1 MAPHFKEIVCV
12 FMYFVKGLDHID
24 NYLRAV
30 KARYANVTILQV
42 PHWTLTRV
50 LRCGLYCIP
59 NPNVKLLSLKD
70 VDESVR
76 MKTGISYS
84 FYGMK
89 QSDGMNR
96 CLMLRGYENEA
107 ISNTNKVYPLSKW
120 KKSDVMAY
128 IKAKKLPEPISYN
141 KNKSQGLTFLPEV
154 FDYLRRHY
162 PQDLEKIY
170 KVFPLSRNIL
180 LRYDEEKRAK
190 PKYKQSETV
199 VIKRSQINFA
209 PYNPRKE
216 DPEVI
221 KKLKKNFKTVGYL
234 GGIVWNQLSSYLVS
248 GHKRVQT
255 LDIINNYDGTPET
268 DYEIKVEAVEL
279 DDKTEREQN
288 IFMNSPSA
296 MGEFDMEKIKV
307 LVPEIDYKAAG
318 LSEADMNIYG
328 ISVMQDEISSELSD
342 TLGDFEEIQRPFEER
357 KAAVKEMKEQIR
369 QQAEQ
374 KAEDIESYVM
384 LNFKSYRAKS
394 SFMLRFGFR
403 PDDKIIPGEMF
414 SDMVERVE

>member
-1 MAPHFKEIVCV
+1 MTKRKE
-12 FMYFVKGLDHID
+12 
-24 NYLRAV
+24 
-30 KARYANVTILQV
+30 Q
-42 PHWTLTRV
+42 
-50 LRCGLYCIP
+50 
-59 NPNVKLLSLKD
+59 
-70 VDESVR
+70 
-76 MKTGISYS
+76 
-84 FYGMK
+84 
-89 QSDGMNR
+89 Q
-96 CLMLRGYENEA
+96 
-107 ISNTNKVYPLSKW
+107 
-120 KKSDVMAY
+120 
-128 IKAKKLPEPISYN
+128 
-141 KNKSQGLTFLPEV
+141 
-154 FDYLRRHY
+154 
-162 PQDLEKIY
+162 
-170 KVFPLSRNIL
+170 
-180 LRYDEEKRAK
+180 

-328 ISVMQDEISSELSD
+328 LSVMQDEISSELSD

>member
-1 MAPHFKEIVCV
+1 MEEIGRHGLHQGKETAWT
-12 FMYFVKGLDHID
+12 H
-24 NYLRAV
+24 
-30 KARYANVTILQV
+30 ILQQEQIA
-42 PHWTLTRV
+42 R
-50 LRCGLYCIP
+50 
-59 NPNVKLLSLKD
+59 
-70 VDESVR
+70 
-76 MKTGISYS
+76 
-84 FYGMK
+84 
-89 QSDGMNR
+89 
-96 CLMLRGYENEA
+96 
-107 ISNTNKVYPLSKW
+107 
-120 KKSDVMAY
+120 SDVFAGGIRLPPPALSARPRKDLQSIPLIPKY
-128 IKAKKLPEPISYN
+128 ITAIWRRE
-141 KNKSQGLTFLPEV
+141 KSKE
-154 FDYLRRHY
+154 
-162 PQDLEKIY
+162 
-170 KVFPLSRNIL
+170 
-180 LRYDEEKRAK
+180 

>member
-1 MAPHFKEIVCV
+1 MTKRKE
-12 FMYFVKGLDHID
+12 
-24 NYLRAV
+24 
-30 KARYANVTILQV
+30 Q
-42 PHWTLTRV
+42 
-50 LRCGLYCIP
+50 
-59 NPNVKLLSLKD
+59 
-70 VDESVR
+70 
-76 MKTGISYS
+76 
-84 FYGMK
+84 
-89 QSDGMNR
+89 Q
-96 CLMLRGYENEA
+96 
-107 ISNTNKVYPLSKW
+107 
-120 KKSDVMAY
+120 
-128 IKAKKLPEPISYN
+128 
-141 KNKSQGLTFLPEV
+141 
-154 FDYLRRHY
+154 
-162 PQDLEKIY
+162 
-170 KVFPLSRNIL
+170 
-180 LRYDEEKRAK
+180 

-357 KAAVKEMKEQIR
+357 KAAVKEMKEQILINR
-369 QQAEQ
+369 QS
-374 KAEDIESYVM
+374 KKRKTSNPM
-384 LNFKSYRAKS
+384 
-394 SFMLRFGFR
+394 
-403 PDDKIIPGEMF
+403 
-414 SDMVERVE
+414 

>member
-1 MAPHFKEIVCV
+1 MAHALLLAAIGFAVDGDCV
-12 FMYFVKGLDHID
+12 V
-24 NYLRAV
+24 A
-30 KARYANVTILQV
+30 
-42 PHWTLTRV
+42 
-50 LRCGLYCIP
+50 
-59 NPNVKLLSLKD
+59 KLLESLRQRCVVEKGD
-70 VDESVR
+70 KATVRLAASVVVDLAV
-76 MKTGISYS
+76 TP
-84 FYGMK
+84 
-89 QSDGMNR
+89 SDMCR
-96 CLMLRGYENEA
+96 CAVN
-107 ISNTNKVYPLSKW
+107 
-120 KKSDVMAY
+120 
-128 IKAKKLPEPISYN
+128 
-141 KNKSQGLTFLPEV
+141 
-154 FDYLRRHY
+154 
-162 PQDLEKIY
+162 
-170 KVFPLSRNIL
+170 L
-180 LRYDEEKRAK
+180 L
-190 PKYKQSETV
+190 
-199 VIKRSQINFA
+199 
-209 PYNPRKE
+209 
-216 DPEVI
+216 
-221 KKLKKNFKTVGYL
+221 
-234 GGIVWNQLSSYLVS
+234 
-248 GHKRVQT
+248 KRVQT

>member
-1 MAPHFKEIVCV
+1 MTQK
-12 FMYFVKGLDHID
+12 
-24 NYLRAV
+24 
-30 KARYANVTILQV
+30 
-42 PHWTLTRV
+42 
-50 LRCGLYCIP
+50 
-59 NPNVKLLSLKD
+59 
-70 VDESVR
+70 
-76 MKTGISYS
+76 
-84 FYGMK
+84 K
-89 QSDGMNR
+89 Q
-96 CLMLRGYENEA
+96 
-107 ISNTNKVYPLSKW
+107 
-120 KKSDVMAY
+120 
-128 IKAKKLPEPISYN
+128 
-141 KNKSQGLTFLPEV
+141 Q
-154 FDYLRRHY
+154 
-162 PQDLEKIY
+162 
-170 KVFPLSRNIL
+170 
-180 LRYDEEKRAK
+180 
-190 PKYKQSETV
+190 PKYRQSETV
-199 VIKRSQINFA
+199 VIKRSHINFA

-234 GGIVWNQLSSYLVS
+234 GGIVWNRRSSYLVS

-255 LDIINNYDGTPET
+255 LDIINGYDGTSET

-296 MGEFDMEKIKV
+296 MGEFDMEKMKI

-328 ISVMQDEISSELSD
+328 ISVMQDEVSAGTQSIVD
-342 TLGDFEEIQRPFEER
+342 DFEEVQRPFEER

-394 SFMLRFGFR
+394 SFMIRFGFA

-414 SDMVERVE
+414 ADMVERVD

>member
-1 MAPHFKEIVCV
+1 MCRTCPLLHRTDICGVVQRLPRRVSVPQA
-12 FMYFVKGLDHID
+12 
-24 NYLRAV
+24 
-30 KARYANVTILQV
+30 QV
-42 PHWTLTRV
+42 R
-50 LRCGLYCIP
+50 
-59 NPNVKLLSLKD
+59 
-70 VDESVR
+70 
-76 MKTGISYS
+76 
-84 FYGMK
+84 
-89 QSDGMNR
+89 
-96 CLMLRGYENEA
+96 
-107 ISNTNKVYPLSKW
+107 
-120 KKSDVMAY
+120 
-128 IKAKKLPEPISYN
+128 
-141 KNKSQGLTFLPEV
+141 FLPPLLMKFTAMKILTLIIKQKW
-154 FDYLRRHY
+154 FDAILSG
-162 PQDLEKIY
+162 EK
-170 KVFPLSRNIL
+170 
-180 LRYDEEKRAK
+180 
-190 PKYKQSETV
+190 TV

>member
-1 MAPHFKEIVCV
+1 MKFTAMK
-12 FMYFVKGLDHID
+12 
-24 NYLRAV
+24 
-30 KARYANVTILQV
+30 IL
-42 PHWTLTRV
+42 TLIIKQKWFDAILSGEKTVETR
-50 LRCGLYCIP
+50 
-59 NPNVKLLSLKD
+59 
-70 VDESVR
+70 EVR
-76 MKTGISYS
+76 PTNTKYISYR
-84 FYGMK
+84 
-89 QSDGMNR
+89 DN
-96 CLMLRGYENEA
+96 
-107 ISNTNKVYPLSKW
+107 NTGKVY
-120 KKSDVMAY
+120 KKDSDV
-128 IKAKKLPEPISYN
+128 PESAWD
-141 KNKSQGLTFLPEV
+141 S
-154 FDYLRRHY
+154 
-162 PQDLEKIY
+162 EKG
-170 KVFPLSRNIL
+170 V
-180 LRYDEEKRAK
+180 D
-190 PKYKQSETV
+190 TV
-199 VIKRSQINFA
+199 
-209 PYNPRKE
+209 
-216 DPEVI
+216 
-221 KKLKKNFKTVGYL
+221 
-234 GGIVWNQLSSYLVS
+234 
-248 GHKRVQT
+248 
-255 LDIINNYDGTPET
+255 INNYDGTPET

>member
-1 MAPHFKEIVCV
+1 MTKRKE
-12 FMYFVKGLDHID
+12 
-24 NYLRAV
+24 
-30 KARYANVTILQV
+30 Q
-42 PHWTLTRV
+42 
-50 LRCGLYCIP
+50 
-59 NPNVKLLSLKD
+59 
-70 VDESVR
+70 
-76 MKTGISYS
+76 
-84 FYGMK
+84 
-89 QSDGMNR
+89 Q
-96 CLMLRGYENEA
+96 
-107 ISNTNKVYPLSKW
+107 
-120 KKSDVMAY
+120 
-128 IKAKKLPEPISYN
+128 
-141 KNKSQGLTFLPEV
+141 
-154 FDYLRRHY
+154 
-162 PQDLEKIY
+162 
-170 KVFPLSRNIL
+170 
-180 LRYDEEKRAK
+180 

-234 GGIVWNQLSSYLVS
+234 GGIGWNQLSSYLVS
-248 GHKRVQT
+248 GHKRVQ
-255 LDIINNYDGTPET
+255 T

>member
-1 MAPHFKEIVCV
+1 MTQK
-12 FMYFVKGLDHID
+12 
-24 NYLRAV
+24 
-30 KARYANVTILQV
+30 
-42 PHWTLTRV
+42 
-50 LRCGLYCIP
+50 
-59 NPNVKLLSLKD
+59 
-70 VDESVR
+70 
-76 MKTGISYS
+76 
-84 FYGMK
+84 K
-89 QSDGMNR
+89 Q
-96 CLMLRGYENEA
+96 
-107 ISNTNKVYPLSKW
+107 
-120 KKSDVMAY
+120 
-128 IKAKKLPEPISYN
+128 
-141 KNKSQGLTFLPEV
+141 Q
-154 FDYLRRHY
+154 
-162 PQDLEKIY
+162 
-170 KVFPLSRNIL
+170 
-180 LRYDEEKRAK
+180 
-190 PKYKQSETV
+190 PKYRQSETV

-221 KKLKKNFKTVGYL
+221 KKLKRNFKTVGYL
-234 GGIVWNQLSSYLVS
+234 GGIVWNKCSSYLVS